1 MNWVERNVELINKY
15 QPDMLWF
22 DNGVDMRFLDPL
34 KLWVAA
40 YYYNRAAEW
49 GKEVSISTK
58 KAAYAP
64 SGTNVKTIGSIIDF
78 EKIGG
83 RSPAGIRTGAWQVD
97 HPIGSTW
104 GYTTGMRISSSGSI
118 ISALV
123 DTVSKNG
130 NLLLNLSPT
139 SDGTLPEEEQ
149 KTLLGVGEWLGL
161 NGEAIYGTHNWVKF
175 SDGQPRGGLNVH
187 FTVKDDV
194 LYAIIVGNWPKG
206 AAVINSLGSGQGKIS
221 KVSMLGV
228 QGALS
233 FEQGAG
239 GLTVT
244 LPAAAPCKSAYVLKI
259 EGLAMNP
266 PLATPDGNPQ

>member
-1 MNWVERNVELINKY
+1 M
-15 QPDMLWF
+15 
-22 DNGVDMRFLDPL
+22 
-34 KLWVAA
+34 AA